1 MNHTKNFLAVSLYF
15 LLSGFVFAT
24 YPVSRVYYEYGSSS
38 EDLPS
43 LSPLNEASV
52 QLREDPEE
60 IGLDSL
66 IRGASLILE
75 LSHKDLFKLSE
86 VPLHFLK
93 SKGFAGMV
101 AFPDPN
107 DIDPVSGKDLRPS
120 GDTALVI
127 KIWVSRLDS
136 VAVQAT
142 GLNDREEKRITEAV
156 TQFIEKEEAQG
167 KPVTKSILSRLKAYG
182 THASRSSRVLLSAT
196 DDQPGMVKAV
206 MKVKEREDRPNF
218 LLSAS
223 NAGSESTGEWLFSG
237 SYMNDQLT
245 GIDDALTLSYISSNT
260 GERQGVNANY
270 YIPLLAPEV
279 VSLGVGVG
287 YSTYDASTFA
297 HTLIDFEGD
306 SVFADL
312 SILLKPLSWR
322 NESAMV
328 SLESGLNFENVS
340 AFNSIS
346 GSARFTT
353 LTPRLVLSVDSK
365 GENRLGKTSLTLKGN
380 LSSID
385 DADQLAMGGDN
396 TTDTYSRFIF
406 QHLENWKIGRIFAA
420 GREGETPYLDRH
432 LMSLRFEASWALSSR
447 RHLPQHQF
455 ITGGSSSVRGY
466 PESLVAGDSGY
477 LFSLEYR
484 IPYLL
489 ISGDSDEQ
497 QLAWSLVPF
506 LDIGATKVNDARFY
520 ESSYNLFGMGL
531 GLEFQL
537 PYGAYARIDFA
548 KPLKELSRM
557 GTPVDGTEGGD
568 YRVHGNLSWKF

>member
-1 MNHTKNFLAVSLYF
+1 MNSTKKFLVLSLHVLIAGKMYA
-15 LLSGFVFAT
+15 S
-24 YPVSRVYYEYGSSS
+24 YPVSRVHYEYGSSNQ
-38 EDLPS
+38 DLPS
-43 LSPLNEASV
+43 LSPLSEASV
-52 QLREDPEE
+52 QLGDDSTEVE
-60 IGLDSL
+60 LDGL
-66 IRGASLILE
+66 IRGASLILK

-93 SKGFAGMV
+93 SEGFAGMV

-107 DIDPVSGKDLRPS
+107 DIDPVSGEDLRPS
-120 GDTALVI
+120 GDTALTI

-136 VAVQAT
+136 VSIQTT
-142 GLNDREEKRITEAV
+142 GLSMREEKRITKTV
-156 TQFIEKEEAQG
+156 SQFIEKEEAQG
-167 KPVTKSILSRLKAYG
+167 KPVTQSILSRLKAYG
-182 THASRSSRVLLSAT
+182 THASRSSRVLLSAA
-196 DDQPGMVKAV
+196 DDQPGMVNAV
-206 MKVKEREDRPNF
+206 MKIKEREERPNF
-218 LLSAS
+218 LFSAS

-237 SYMNDQLT
+237 TYFDDQLT
-245 GIDDALTLSYISSNT
+245 GMDDALTLSYISSNT

-279 VSLGVGVG
+279 ISLGIGVG

-353 LTPRLVLSVDSK
+353 LTPRLVLSLDTK
-365 GENRLGKTSLTLKGN
+365 GKNRLGKTSLTLKGN

-385 DADQLAMGGDN
+385 EADQLAMGGDN
-396 TTDTYSRFIF
+396 TTDTYSRFTF
-406 QHLENWKIGRIFAA
+406 QHLENWKIGRLFAA
-420 GREGETPYLDRH
+420 GREGETLYLDRH
-432 LMSLRFEASWALSSR
+432 LLSLRMEASWALSSR

-484 IPYLL
+484 LPYLL
-489 ISGDSDEQ
+489 ISGESDQ
-497 QLAWSLVPF
+497 DWLAWSLIPF
-506 LDIGATKVNDARFY
+506 LDLGGTRVNDARFY
-520 ESSYNLFGMGL
+520 ESSYSLLGAGV

-548 KPLKELSRM
+548 KPVKELSRM
-557 GTPVDGTEGGD
+557 GVPVDGTEGSD
-568 YRVHGNLSWKF
+568 YRVHGNLRWKF

>member
-1 MNHTKNFLAVSLYF
+1 MNFTKNFLAVSLYF
-15 LLSGFVFAT
+15 FTLGFVYAS
-24 YPVSRVYYEYGSSS
+24 YPVSRVHYEYGSSS
-38 EDLPS
+38 QDLPS
-43 LSPLNEASV
+43 LSPLREASV
-52 QLREDPEE
+52 QLEDDRKEVE
-60 IGLDSL
+60 LDNL

-107 DIDPVSGKDLRPS
+107 DIDPVSGEDLRLS
-120 GDTALVI
+120 GDTTLTI
-127 KIWVSRLDS
+127 KIWVSRLES
-136 VAVQAT
+136 VAVQSA
-142 GLNDREEKRITEAV
+142 GVSERQKNRIMKAV
-156 TQFIEKEEAQG
+156 DKFVEKEQAEG
-167 KPVTKSILSRLKAYG
+167 KPITQNLLARLKDYG
-182 THASRSSRVLLSAT
+182 THSSRSSRVLLSAT
-196 DDQPGMVKAV
+196 ESEPGMVQAV

-218 LLSAS
+218 LFSAS

-385 DADQLAMGGDN
+385 EADQLAMGGDN

-420 GREGETPYLDRH
+420 GREGQAPYLDRH
-432 LMSLRFEASWALSSR
+432 LMSLRLEASWALSSR

-489 ISGDSDEQ
+489 ISGDSDDQ

-520 ESSYNLFGMGL
+520 ESSYTLFGMGL